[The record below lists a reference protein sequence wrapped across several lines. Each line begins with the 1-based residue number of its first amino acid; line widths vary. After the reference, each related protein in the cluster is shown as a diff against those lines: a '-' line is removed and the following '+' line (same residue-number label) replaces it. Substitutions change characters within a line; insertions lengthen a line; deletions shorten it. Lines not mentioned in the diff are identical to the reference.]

1 MGLLPSGE
9 LAGIVAEFLTPG
21 PDLAGWLTLTDPGRL
36 EDYALAG
43 VAVAWRRLAAWATA
57 GELAAVGQMA
67 ARVAARD
74 SKVGLGEDGRPT
86 RVTAEAAT
94 EIALAEAMSQSMASW
109 WADLAV
115 SLSWRLPAVG
125 AALWAGQIDLG
136 RARKIA
142 EATRCLSEQK
152 AREVAAAI
160 LPEAGDLTMGELTAR
175 LRRAVLAADPE
186 GADERRSQA
195 EAEAK
200 VVLHPD
206 DEGTATLAGYN
217 LPAIQAAAAMARI
230 TAMAKACKAAGQGG
244 GIDRLRA
251 QVMLGL
257 LLGTLGHIPPADGA
271 PDEPPSDGGDPD
283 GGDPEDSAPG
293 EPPSDGGDPGNDAP
307 PPDDRDAPP
316 PDGYDGDDGPIPED
330 PEAPAGY
337 ADDGLDDGG
346 IVPAWPG
353 LPSAIGP
360 GGAAIPPALARCR
373 AQRPD
378 RPVPGLL
385 DLTVPWRTLAG
396 LAVLPGKV
404 GRLGPV
410 TPAIARQ
417 LAEVAAGDLA
427 AAWRVIVTDSD
438 GHAIAVARVPHPRC
452 MAGQADGFDSPAG
465 AGTGP
470 GAPRGVGLVGRVTL
484 TLGRDMVIPPGRTGA
499 EAGGAGGPP
508 SPPSPPSDRLAMML
522 AVAWRAAAKAADRAE
537 KIAAADAVAG
547 GCAHTEESPHYRPP
561 PRLREYIV
569 ARDVTCRIP
578 TCRQP
583 AWQADLDHTIPHD
596 KGGRTCKCDLGGGCR
611 THHQVK
617 QRPGW
622 QLTQDRPGHFRWVTP
637 AGRTYV
643 TGPDAHLV

>member
-1 MGLLPSGE
+1 MPEQVTSPPAGPEPGGSAAPGAAPAALAGGLPGSAGGSGLSWAWDIDFGAVQKAIALGAARRRARRRPGRHGTDSRTGGTSAARGTADAGPDSDMGLLPSGE

-283 GGDPEDSAPG
+283 GGDPDGGDAGGGDRDSGDPDGGDPDGGDPDGGDPDGGNPEDSAPG
-293 EPPSDGGDPGNDAP
+293 EHPSDGGDPGNDAP
-307 PPDDRDAPP
+307 PPPRPRP
-316 PDGYDGDDGPIPED
+316 GTPTT
-330 PEAPAGY
+330 
-337 ADDGLDDGG
+337 
-346 IVPAWPG
+346 AWMM
-353 LPSAIGP
+353 
-360 GGAAIPPALARCR
+360 
-373 AQRPD
+373 
-378 RPVPGLL
+378 
-385 DLTVPWRTLAG
+385 
-396 LAVLPGKV
+396 
-404 GRLGPV
+404 
-410 TPAIARQ
+410 
-417 LAEVAAGDLA
+417 AE
-427 AAWRVIVTDSD
+427 S
-438 GHAIAVARVPHPRC
+438 
-452 MAGQADGFDSPAG
+452 S
-465 AGTGP
+465 
-470 GAPRGVGLVGRVTL
+470 
-484 TLGRDMVIPPGRTGA
+484 PPGRA
-499 EAGGAGGPP
+499 CRRRSARVARP
-508 SPPSPPSDRLAMML
+508 SPRRWP
-522 AVAWRAAAKAADRAE
+522 AAAR
-537 KIAAADAVAG
+537 
-547 GCAHTEESPHYRPP
+547 S
-561 PRLREYIV
+561 
-569 ARDVTCRIP
+569 
-578 TCRQP
+578 
-583 AWQADLDHTIPHD
+583 
-596 KGGRTCKCDLGGGCR
+596 GRTGR
-611 THHQVK
+611 S
-617 QRPGW
+617 
-622 QLTQDRPGHFRWVTP
+622 P
-637 AGRTYV
+637 ACST
-643 TGPDAHLV
+643 